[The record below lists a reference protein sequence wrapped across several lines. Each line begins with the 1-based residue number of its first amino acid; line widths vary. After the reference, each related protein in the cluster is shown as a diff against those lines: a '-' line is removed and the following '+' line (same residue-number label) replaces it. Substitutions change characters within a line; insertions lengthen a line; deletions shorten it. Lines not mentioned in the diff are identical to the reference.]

1 MIGNQTGKSTMN
13 IRKPLN
19 VPAPAVNDYQV
30 GGATI
35 NSRHEE
41 ASASPVRGNG
51 HTNNSYEYF
60 ELQQQTLR
68 DISADARHTA
78 VRAHLVSSSGAI
90 NVNHGGTAAHQITS
104 ILTNDYGF
112 NIPSPNNAMAS
123 PLPISSHKKTAF
135 FNGGL
140 GTLSSHGSVLIK
152 NQQALNGGGSINN
165 AFNNFPE
172 NKSSNINITNQQT

>member
-1 MIGNQTGKSTMN
+1 MIGNQAGKSTLN

-19 VPAPAVNDYQV
+19 VPAPAVTDYQV

-35 NSRHEE
+35 NSRHDD

-51 HTNNSYEYF
+51 PTNNSYEFF

-68 DISADARHTA
+68 DISADARHNG

-90 NVNHGGTAAHQITS
+90 NVGGGHAAHQITPLLS
-104 ILTNDYGF
+104 NDYGF
-112 NIPSPNNAMAS
+112 NLPSPNNGMVS
-123 PLPISSHKKTAF
+123 PVPPSSHKKTAF

-152 NQQALNGGGSINN
+152 NQ
-165 AFNNFPE
+165 
-172 NKSSNINITNQQT
+172 